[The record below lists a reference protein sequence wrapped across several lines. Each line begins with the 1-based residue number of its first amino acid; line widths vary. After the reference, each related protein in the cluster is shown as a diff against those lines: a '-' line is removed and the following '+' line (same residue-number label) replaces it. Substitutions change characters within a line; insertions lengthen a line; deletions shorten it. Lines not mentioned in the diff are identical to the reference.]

1 MNSIFYLPDFSFWTS
16 SVGRRIHNNG
26 IIMIAPA
33 DFPFY
38 EFYAVINKPAD
49 RSVCKSGGGSVF
61 FCPGNHA
68 LGSVYMGN
76 ACAGSGSGQSRASCV
91 GKKIQYFYR
100 SSGIADFFPKPV
112 PVYRLFR
119 KKSGVFEAEGFQVEG
134 EMLIMKIPLLGK
146 IKKLPFSAAFFASV
160 IMGVHIFPAPAYLW
174 GIPDNLRVRTDQDI
188 FSPAFQFFSAG
199 GVNYFIFF
207 PLICNPHK

>member
-1 MNSIFYLPDFSFWTS
+1 
-16 SVGRRIHNNG
+16 
-26 IIMIAPA
+26 MIASA
-33 DFPFY
+33 DFPLY
-38 EFYAVINKPAD
+38 EFYAVVNKPAD
-49 RSVCKSGGGSVF
+49 RCICKSGGCSVF
-61 FCPGNHA
+61 FGPGNHA

-76 ACAGSGSGQSRASCV
+76 ACTGSGSGQSCASCV
-91 GKKIQYFYR
+91 GKKIQHLYR

-112 PVYRLFR
+112 PVYCLFR

-146 IKKLPFSAAFFASV
+146 IKKFPLSAAFFASV
-160 IMGVHIFPAPAYLW
+160 VMGVHIFPAPAYFW
-174 GIPDNLRVRTDQDI
+174 GVPDNLRVRTDQDI
-188 FSPAFQFFSAG
+188 FAPAFQLFTAG

>member
-1 MNSIFYLPDFSFWTS
+1 
-16 SVGRRIHNNG
+16 
-26 IIMIAPA
+26 
-33 DFPFY
+33 
-38 EFYAVINKPAD
+38 
-49 RSVCKSGGGSVF
+49 
-61 FCPGNHA
+61 
-68 LGSVYMGN
+68 
-76 ACAGSGSGQSRASCV
+76 
-91 GKKIQYFYR
+91 
-100 SSGIADFFPKPV
+100 
-112 PVYRLFR
+112 
-119 KKSGVFEAEGFQVEG
+119 VFEAEGFQVEG